1 MRIYVTC
8 IYVLGLGLG
17 ILYQIGMTLT
27 TSYFDKKR
35 GIANGISSC
44 GNAIGTLSFSPL
56 AQLLIR
62 AYGFKYGCLI
72 LSGFPA
78 LGILFGLLIVSPSK
92 ALQISNAISA
102 NSSTEEADTEGD
114 CEGSE
119 AVKIDVEKVVPQV
132 NPDTNIQKSNTT
144 MLNALNAS
152 FNLKLFRNPNYI
164 IFLFSSV
171 LLYLSY
177 YVPYAFIPL
186 RALHDGISK
195 QESGFLITI
204 AGISSGF
211 SRVASGFIADLRLVR
226 ARRYYCYCVTLIACG
241 ITTLFSFGSNH
252 ICHAANAA
260 NYGALT
266 GKGTSDHVWNCSY
279 LVHMWSM

>member
-1 MRIYVTC
+1 
-8 IYVLGLGLG
+8 
-17 ILYQIGMTLT
+17 MTLT

-56 AQLLIR
+56 MQLLIR
-62 AYGFKYGCLI
+62 VYGFKYGCLI

-78 LGILFGLLIVSPSK
+78 LGILFGLMIDSPSK

-102 NSSTEEADTEGD
+102 NNSTEETDTD
-114 CEGSE
+114 RNCEGSE
-119 AVKIDVEKVVPQV
+119 AVKINVEEVAPQV
-132 NPDTNIQKSNTT
+132 NPDTNIQKTKNTL
-144 MLNALNAS
+144 LNALKAS

-177 YVPYAFIPL
+177 YVPYTFIPL

-204 AGISSGF
+204 AGISSGL
-211 SRVASGFIADLRLVR
+211 SRVASGFIADLRFVR

-252 ICHAANAA
+252 TCHAINAA
-260 NYGALT
+260 VYGALT
-266 GKGTSDHVWNCSY
+266 GKGTSDHVWNCCY